1 MTLEQRIPYNLS
13 WCILM
18 EYSIIRT
25 GGKQYRVSPGDI
37 IDVEKLN
44 VEEGSLVNLEE
55 VLAIS
60 KDNSLTIGTPIIPG
74 AKVVAEVKG
83 QLKDKKITVFKFKRK
98 TRYQVK
104 RGHRRAFSRLLIR
117 EIMTANGAS
126 TTIGEKDGS

>member
-1 MTLEQRIPYNLS
+1 MFAVIK
-13 WCILM
+13 
-18 EYSIIRT
+18 T

-44 VEEGSLVNLEE
+44 VEEGSLVNLHE

-60 KDNSLTIGTPIIPG
+60 KDSSLTIGTPIIPG

-83 QLKDKKITVFKFKRK
+83 QLRDKKVTVFKFKRK

-117 EIMTANGAS
+117 EIVTANGS
-126 TTIGEKDGS
+126 GKSIGEKDGA

>member
-1 MTLEQRIPYNLS
+1 
-13 WCILM
+13 M

-44 VEEGSLVNLEE
+44 VEEGSLVNLDE

-60 KDNSLTIGTPIIPG
+60 KDSSLTIGTPIIPG

-83 QLKDKKITVFKFKRK
+83 QLKDKKVTVFKFKRK

-117 EIMTANGAS
+117 EIMTANGS
-126 TTIGEKDGS
+126 GKSIGEKDGA